1 MANENRV
8 DPVEILARVG
18 GALPGVGGSERA
30 FQVVLDKIHKAGWEL
45 TESSYQDTPGS
56 TECGSVLIEGIK
68 YVVHYGLRVRRD
80 LIDDSGGE
88 LRQRPIL
95 GYAAWVEPSL
105 SDYSID

>member
-1 MANENRV
+1 MANDDRV

-18 GALPGVGGSERA
+18 GVLPGIGGSERA
-30 FQVVLDKIHKAGWEL
+30 FQVVLDKIRKAGWEL
-45 TESSYQDTPGS
+45 TELSYRDTPES

-68 YVVHYGLRVRRD
+68 YVVHYGPRVRRD

-88 LRQRPIL
+88 LKQRPIL